1 MLRQQGRSGK
11 AHAMLDIIIRGGKI
25 IDGTGAPAFAGDVAI
40 LDGLVNG
47 VATRRNDTDTGAR
60 PGKLQRWR

>member
-1 MLRQQGRSGK
+1 
-11 AHAMLDIIIRGGKI
+11 MLDIIIRGGKI